1 MKNSI
6 AIIGG
11 SGALGSGLA
20 LRWAAAGYPVIIG
33 SREPARA
40 ESAAAAIAAQLA
52 ERGTITVPLRTMDN
66 VAAAKAGDCV
76 VLTVPFSHH
85 RVILES
91 VGDALPG
98 KILIDVTV
106 PLVPPKVGTA
116 VVPPGG
122 SAAASAQALLGDDVR
137 VVSALQNVPA
147 TLLQTEGAVDCDVL
161 VCGNDRDAR
170 ETVIG
175 MLADAGMRGLHA
187 GPVANSVASEAL
199 TCVLITINRQFKCH
213 AGIRITGLPEGE

>member
-1 MKNSI
+1 M
-6 AIIGG
+6 IGRIRLY
-11 SGALGSGLA
+11 SGMILFAYVVGHLINHGFGIVSLQA
-20 LRWAAAGYPVIIG
+20 
-33 SREPARA
+33 
-40 ESAAAAIAAQLA
+40 
-52 ERGTITVPLRTMDN
+52 MDN
-66 VAAAKAGDCV
+66 VAAAQAGDCV

-85 RVILES
+85 HSILES
-91 VGDALPG
+91 IRKALAG

-122 SAAASAQALLGDDVR
+122 SAAAGAQALLGDDVR

-147 TLLQTEGAVDCDVL
+147 TSLQAEGPVDCDVL
-161 VCGNDRDAR
+161 VCGDDRDAR

-187 GPVANSVASEAL
+187 GPVANSVASETL
-199 TCVLITINRQFKCH
+199 TSVLITINRQFKCH
-213 AGIRITGLPEGE
+213 AGIRITGLPEEE